1 MSIKYVEDYRIPANL
16 GDSATIQAAIDDLND
31 GDTLLFGN
39 KVSDENAPVVRTY
52 ALDEPVYFTSYNGN
66 SGILYKQDNSYN
78 FSPSVIGTYVRVRY
92 LYNVTSNSREIIEFY
107 VVE

>member
-52 ALDEPVYFTSYNGN
+52 ALDEPVYFTSYKGTAD
-66 SGILYKQDNSYN
+66 SGVTRKYLTIDGRGCTIAVRMIL
-78 FSPSVIGTYVRVRY
+78 
-92 LYNVTSNSREIIEFY
+92 
-107 VVE
+107 